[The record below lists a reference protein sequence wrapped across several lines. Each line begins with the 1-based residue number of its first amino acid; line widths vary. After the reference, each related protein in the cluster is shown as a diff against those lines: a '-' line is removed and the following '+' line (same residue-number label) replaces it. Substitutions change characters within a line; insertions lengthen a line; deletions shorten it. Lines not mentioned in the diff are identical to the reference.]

1 MNISSSFLKSI
12 GLGEIDLSLVEPIFD
27 ETEMPTTAEHVDY
40 LNSDE
45 KAIFLA
51 ACFCAGRVIELDE
64 IVGEIPDPLSPA
76 DQKLFD
82 ESCQWASLRD
92 LCIFMVNWLV
102 RERLKISYKFFASIR
117 EDFLVFQ
124 FPLTP
129 AEENICAGCPYYVL
143 SSSMFLN

>member
-1 MNISSSFLKSI
+1 MSTSNSFLKSV

-27 ETEMPTTAEHVDY
+27 EVEMPETAEPVGY
-40 LNSDE
+40 LNSEE

-51 ACFCAGRVIELDE
+51 ACFCSERVIELDE

-92 LCIFMVNWLV
+92 LCILMVNWLV
-102 RERLKISYKFFASIR
+102 RERLKIGYKFFSSVR

-129 AEENICAGCPYYVL
+129 AEESICAGCPYHV
-143 SSSMFLN
+143 SSSTFLN